1 MAVRE
6 TQSTRLDR
14 IEDKIDKLSDAII
27 SLARVEE
34 KIASMEKQ
42 LENGHDRMNNHG
54 IKLDAIESQVTS
66 NAQTV
71 SVIHRVFWIVII
83 SCATVV
89 ASVVGNMLWG

>member
-1 MAVRE
+1 MVTRE

-34 KIASMEKQ
+34 KFAGMEKQ

-71 SVIHRVFWIVII
+71 SVIHRVFWIVIV

-89 ASVVGNMLWG
+89 ASVIGNMLWG

>member
-14 IEDKIDKLSDAII
+14 IEYKIDKLSDAII

-42 LENGHDRMNNHG
+42 
-54 IKLDAIESQVTS
+54 
-66 NAQTV
+66 
-71 SVIHRVFWIVII
+71 
-83 SCATVV
+83 
-89 ASVVGNMLWG
+89 

>member
-42 LENGHDRMNNHG
+42 LENGHDRMNNLSL
-54 IKLDAIESQVTS
+54 KLDSIETQVTS

-71 SVIHRVFWIVII
+71 SIIHRVFWIVIV

-89 ASVVGNMLWG
+89 ASVIGNMLWG

>member
-1 MAVRE
+1 
-6 TQSTRLDR
+6 
-14 IEDKIDKLSDAII
+14 
-27 SLARVEE
+27 
-34 KIASMEKQ
+34 MEKQ

-71 SVIHRVFWIVII
+71 SVIHRVFWIVIV